1 MYRTLQKYF
10 GYSEFRPL
18 QEDIIKDV
26 LNKKDVF
33 VLMPTGG
40 GKSICYQIPALL
52 IDGLAVVVSPLISLM
67 KDQVDGLV
75 SNGISAAYLN
85 STLSYKEVQKTTRAI
100 VEGHVDILYV
110 APERL
115 CMKSTQELLSHVNIS
130 LFAIDEAH
138 CISEWGHDFRPEYRR
153 MGFLKKTYP
162 DISVI
167 ALTATATAKVKEN
180 TIKQLDLVSP
190 SVYVASFDRANLSY
204 EIRPKNNTYA
214 DMVSYLKGQ
223 SGNSGII
230 YCNSR
235 KSVESVSTKLNREG
249 FHTLPYHAGLN
260 DAKRQ
265 GNQERFIRDDV
276 DIIVA
281 TVAFGMGI
289 DKPNVRF
296 VIHYDLPKN
305 LEGYY
310 QETGRGGRDGLE
322 CECIL
327 YFSRADWYKIK
338 YLIDQKP
345 KKSERDIAMTKLQE
359 MIDYCES
366 TSCRRKALLR
376 YFGEEL
382 ESDNCG
388 SCDVCLNPRDT
399 YDASDVARTFLSCV
413 DEVNERFGLTH
424 IVDILKG
431 SKSKKIISYKH
442 DRLKSYGTGDGYI
455 KSEWVEMARE
465 MIRLGHVDV
474 KEGKYPILLLNKNS
488 RDVLGGG
495 EVHLT
500 RSMGTAAVKPRKV
513 LSASRPGN
521 SATVRSTS
529 AGSKRVSST
538 VGRYSAKTTRSS
550 TPKRTSV
557 PGKAKRAPTP
567 ISRPNKK
574 LFDKLRE
581 LRKRLAVE
589 ANVPPYIIFADTS
602 LRQMAAKLPKN
613 EKEFIGITGVG
624 EVKLKKYGSVFME
637 EIAAFEKGSK

>member
-1 MYRTLQKYF
+1 MHRTLQKYF

-18 QEDIIKDV
+18 QEDIINDV
-26 LNKKDVF
+26 LDKKDVF

-40 GKSICYQIPALL
+40 GKSICYQIPAL
-52 IDGLAVVVSPLISLM
+52 IMDGLAVVVSPLISLM

-85 STLSYKEVQKTTRAI
+85 STLSYNEVQKITRAI

-115 CMKSTQELLSHVNIS
+115 CMKSTQELLSHVTVS

-153 MGFLKKTYP
+153 MGFLKKKYP
-162 DISVI
+162 NVPVI

-180 TIKQLDLVSP
+180 TIKQLDLFSP

-204 EIRPKNNTYA
+204 EIRPKNNTYG

-223 SGNSGII
+223 RGNSGII

-249 FHTLPYHAGLN
+249 FHTLPYHAGLT

-265 GNQERFIRDDV
+265 ENQERFIRDDV

-399 YDASDVARTFLSCV
+399 YDASDVAKTFLSCV

-424 IVDILKG
+424 IVDILTG

-442 DRLKSYGTGDGYI
+442 NNLKSYGIGDGHI

-465 MIRLGHVDV
+465 MIRLGYVDV
-474 KEGKYPILLLNKNS
+474 KEGKYPILLLNKKS
-488 RDVLGGG
+488 RDALGGG

-500 RSMGTAAVKPRKV
+500 CSMGSSAAKPRKAPV
-513 LSASRPGN
+513 RKPGN
-521 SATVRSTS
+521 SAAVRPAY
-529 AGSKRVSST
+529 AGSKKVSST
-538 VGRYSAKTTRSS
+538 VGRSSSKTTQSS
-550 TPKRTSV
+550 TAKRTSV
-557 PGKAKRAPTP
+557 PVKVKRSPTP

-624 EVKLKKYGSVFME
+624 DVKLKKYGSVFME